1 MILGL
6 THIARSHRPH
16 SREYQ
21 QNIDKSYPRNSNCSD
36 GDKPTSQSKCPR
48 NQLVAARCDTEEDGR
63 SIGCVKTDNRG
74 ARMVIVRIR
83 SRYQRRLNNG
93 ISPSQGNQ
101 RSRTEAEKA
110 TNTRAEH
117 DKPDGIYRSLSVRV
131 DLFPPSRARERVI
144 TSECKDNT
152 RGIYA
157 LGRACSE
164 LVDLIE
170 FPKRLGCQ

>member
-6 THIARSHRPH
+6 THIARAHRSH
-16 SREYQ
+16 SREYE
-21 QNIDKSYPRNSNCSD
+21 QNIDKSYPRNSNCAD
-36 GDKPTSQSKCPR
+36 RDKPTSQSKCPR
-48 NQLVAARCDTEEDGR
+48 NQLIAARCDTEEDGR
-63 SIGCVKTDNRG
+63 SVRRVKPDYRG

-83 SRYQRRLNNG
+83 LRYQRRLNNG

-101 RSRTEAEKA
+101 RGRTEAEKA
-110 TNTRAEH
+110 TDTRAEH
-117 DKPDGIYRSLSVRV
+117 DKPDGIYRSLGVWI

-157 LGRACSE
+157 LGCACSE
-164 LVDLIE
+164 LVDLS
-170 FPKRLGCQ
+170 FPDRLGCQ